1 MFGSPLKAVLG
12 LPSIAFEGSARTTE
26 FCFEDAC
33 SDDRI
38 CVDPL
43 RLSWMVQ
50 QTWRFRVAK
59 DTIFDTVRSL
69 AKQEV
74 RVLLTGLSLQRFVL
88 RKCEVHM
95 LALRDPAQLSICGDI
110 ETCGLR
116 VTHESLSGG

>member
-1 MFGSPLKAVLG
+1 MVL
-12 LPSIAFEGSARTTE
+12 
-26 FCFEDAC
+26 
-33 SDDRI
+33 
-38 CVDPL
+38 
-43 RLSWMVQ
+43 
-50 QTWRFRVAK
+50 QTWRVRVAK

-116 VTHESLSGG
+116 VTHESLYGVIVAARLIVCHGVAPPRGKTK